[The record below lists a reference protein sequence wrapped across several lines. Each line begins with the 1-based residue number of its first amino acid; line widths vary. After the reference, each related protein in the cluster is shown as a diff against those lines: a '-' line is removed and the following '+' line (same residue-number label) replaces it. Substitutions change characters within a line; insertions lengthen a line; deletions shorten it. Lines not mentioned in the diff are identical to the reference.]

1 MRKLFFFALLLS
13 ACTQFPDGYED
24 QGDGVGKKL
33 LAFGDGEVT
42 LAASTFALVVASAS
56 RDGKNDDYWTMSEI
70 FPLDQPFQQGNFE
83 ERFLKSTVAG
93 DSIQWIMPY
102 SAFKSS
108 IFNEYEVD
116 GYRIADTA
124 TIHVMTSI
132 RQVMDSQTYFESREK
147 AIRERRMEEQQY
159 LSKEFERRGITADVK
174 EYLGTWQR
182 ELEIGD
188 GIPVVAGMDLVLGFH
203 GYFLNDSLFDAAT
216 DSASWIYF
224 QYGKPDQVIRGL
236 EIGVS
241 NMRIGGK
248 KEMWLTSDL
257 AFGERG
263 SGKGIVP
270 PNTPV
275 RFEIELLDPEKVI
288 KLRSISHD

>member
-1 MRKLFFFALLLS
+1 MRKLFFFFLLFS
-13 ACTQFPDGYED
+13 ACTQFPEGFED

-33 LAFGDGEVT
+33 LGFGEGEDS
-42 LAASTFALVVASAS
+42 LGASTFALVVVSAS
-56 RDGKNDDYWTMSEI
+56 RDGKGDDYWTMSEI
-70 FPLDQPFQQGNFE
+70 FPLDQPFKQGSFE
-83 ERFLKSTVAG
+83 SQFLSSAVEG
-93 DSIQWIMPY
+93 DSTLWIMPY

-116 GYRIADTA
+116 GYTLSDTSVVY
-124 TIHVMTSI
+124 IMTSI
-132 RQVMDSQTYFESREK
+132 RQLMDAETYFESREK
-147 AIRERRMEEQQY
+147 AIRERRLEEQQY

-182 ELEIGD
+182 DLEVGA
-188 GIPVVAGMDLVLGFH
+188 GAPVSAGMDLILGFH

-248 KEMWLTSDL
+248 KEIWLTSDL

-288 KLRSISHD
+288 TRKQNIP

>member
-1 MRKLFFFALLLS
+1 
-13 ACTQFPDGYED
+13 
-24 QGDGVGKKL
+24 
-33 LAFGDGEVT
+33 
-42 LAASTFALVVASAS
+42 
-56 RDGKNDDYWTMSEI
+56 
-70 FPLDQPFQQGNFE
+70 
-83 ERFLKSTVAG
+83 
-93 DSIQWIMPY
+93 
-102 SAFKSS
+102 SS

-248 KEMWLTSDL
+248 KEIWLTSDL

-288 KLRSISHD
+288 KQRSISHD